1 MNTSDL
7 KQTLKRAAPE
17 RTRLYIRRVNRLRWV
32 TKAKVLRDHGAG
44 PWEERPLRRAR
55 YVLSDPEIDTFTY
68 PVANLAEMSELLSE
82 VLVEH
87 STDELQGY
95 LDEALAEPEL
105 GPLLSRDVGTGAIYM
120 KRRPPLPAHHLAA
133 WALIR
138 ARKPKLVV
146 ETGILEGLGSRTMLC
161 ALRRNSEEGHRG
173 RLTSFDILPGAGRKL
188 VPERLRGFW
197 EPIYEPTPEALT
209 GNLEGLEVDFF
220 LHDSVQEY
228 DHLAAEV
235 GAVLPFMA
243 PGGILMTVAGWT
255 GLLDE
260 LAERLKG
267 HSRTFQER
275 PLDHFYSGRNLSWM
289 RLPLD
294 FDGAASRD
302 ALPGPRAER

>member
-17 RTRLYIRRVNRLRWV
+17 RTRLYIRRAGRLRWV
-32 TKAKVLRDHGAG
+32 TKAKVLREHGAG

-68 PVANLAEMSELLSE
+68 PVANLAEMGELLSE
-82 VLVEH
+82 VLERPAA
-87 STDELQGY
+87 ELQGY
-95 LDEALAEPEL
+95 VDEALATPEL
-105 GPLLSRDVGTGAIYM
+105 GALLSREIGPRAIYM

-138 ARKPKLVV
+138 ACKPKLVV

-173 RLTSFDILPGAGRKL
+173 RLMSFDVLPGSGRGL
-188 VPERLRGFW
+188 VPKRLRSSW
-197 EPIYEPTPEALT
+197 DPIYEPTPEALIR
-209 GNLEGLEVDFF
+209 NLAGLEVDFF

-228 DHLAAEV
+228 DHLVAEV
-235 GAVLPFMA
+235 DAVLPFMA
-243 PGGILMTVAGWT
+243 SGGTLMTVAGWT

-260 LAERLKG
+260 LADKLRG
-267 HSRTFQER
+267 HSRTFRER
-275 PLDHFYSGRNLSWM
+275 PLDHFYSGRTLSWM

-294 FDGAASRD
+294 YEGASRG
-302 ALPGPRAER
+302 ALPEPRAER